1 VCLEVL
7 AAGVCHWPVAAAA
20 AAAAAAASAAA
31 MCWLL
36 AVDLAEFMEF
46 RVALFLFIPVLVRW
60 RLAVFA

>member
-7 AAGVCHWPVAAAA
+7 AAGACHWPAAA
-20 AAAAAAASAAA
+20 AAA

-46 RVALFLFIPVLVRW
+46 RVALFLSIPVLVRW